1 MPASSAAPT
10 LSAEAVRAGIASAA
24 ATSETAEIF
33 LSADRADKFERS
45 DDQEDRPIATTALEI
60 VAQPQVL
67 GAVARDGNA
76 HPQRD
81 WYARALHLRNEQM
94 HSVNQD
100 SRFALCAMK
109 TPMTSSPSM
118 IVLARWSRGE
128 ARCRARSGSASLNC
142 HRTGMPRSRAALQG
156 LNQFP
161 SGSGYGKVDD
171 RELGD
176 CSSPLQMVVFDAVV
190 AWPKR
195 IRACLRS
202 ASGHS
207 RLARRRPIKPVRASP
222 DCYRF
227 LRCDQK
233 S

>member
-1 MPASSAAPT
+1 MPASSAAP
-10 LSAEAVRAGIASAA
+10 SAEAVRAGIASAA

-76 HPQRD
+76 NPQRD

-94 HSVNQD
+94 HRVNQD
-100 SRFALCAMK
+100 SRIRH
-109 TPMTSSPSM
+109 PRSM

-142 HRTGMPRSRAALQG
+142 HRTRMPRSRAALQG
-156 LNQFP
+156 LSQFP

-176 CSSPLQMVVFDAVV
+176 CSSQLQMVVFDAVV

-207 RLARRRPIKPVRASP
+207 RLARRRPIKPVRVSP